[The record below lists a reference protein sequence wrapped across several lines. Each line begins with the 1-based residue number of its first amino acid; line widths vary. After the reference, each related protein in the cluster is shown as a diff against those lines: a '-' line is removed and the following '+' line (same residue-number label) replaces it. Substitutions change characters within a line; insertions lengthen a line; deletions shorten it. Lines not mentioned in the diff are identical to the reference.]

1 MDRQWNSKLVPN
13 ARSLRK
19 DMTKQERRLW
29 FDFLRD
35 YPVHFYRQRVVG
47 HYIVDFYC
55 AKAHLV
61 VELDGSQH
69 FEDAG
74 PQADKVRDK
83 FLRNQGLAVLRFPNN
98 AVNENFEGVCETI
111 DMAVKERTG

>member
-1 MDRQWNSKLVPN
+1 
-13 ARSLRK
+13 
-19 DMTKQERRLW
+19 MTKQERRLW

-47 HYIVDFYC
+47 QYIVDFYC
-55 AKAHLV
+55 AKAKLV

-69 FEDAG
+69 FEDTG
-74 PQADKVRDK
+74 LEADKVRDE